1 MLQKSARETLKLAL
15 KGQII
20 IIDEAHNLMDAI
32 SGANSATVSI
42 RQIERSIAGVTS
54 YAQRFKTRL
63 KGKNRAYVAQ
73 LLRLL
78 HSVAKCASDRLHSA
92 PKEEQIV
99 PVSELMS
106 GKGVDQ
112 INPHKLSLY
121 LQESKLALKVEG
133 YAKSRTERGEKSL
146 GGSEGMHQDD
156 LTSSQAFLLSLMNP
170 SAEGVIYLSP
180 TGPDPLLRYSLLDP
194 KNHFRDIVEDA
205 RAVILAGGTMSPM
218 SDYINYLFPYVPSE
232 RVVTHSF
239 GHVIPRENLLALP
252 LSRGSTGV
260 EFDFTFEN
268 RKSTAMV
275 TEIGRT
281 LIDLCKVTPDGIV
294 VFFPSYDYLKFVVD
308 LLKRRAEME
317 SSVYDQLI
325 TIKPVFWEDK
335 NHKETDN
342 VFDSYAKS
350 IDKGKGGLLLSVVGG
365 KLSEGINFSDG
376 LGRVVVVIGLP
387 FPNIRSAEWQA
398 KIKRVE
404 QSQMEQLLAT
414 TTASKSDLEAR
425 AKAAGR
431 DFYENVC
438 MRAVNQCIGRAIRHR
453 DDYASIVL
461 LDRRYRAPRI
471 HDKLPGWIRQ
481 SMTVEQKHWSFA
493 VAVESLKAF
502 FAGK

>member
-1 MLQKSARETLKLAL
+1 MAL

-32 SGANSATVSI
+32 AGANSATVSI
-42 RQIERSIAGVTS
+42 RQIERSISGVTS

-78 HSVAKCASDRLHSA
+78 HSVATCVTNRLQSA

-99 PVSELMS
+99 TVSDLMS

-112 INPHKLSLY
+112 INTHKLSLY

-133 YAKSRTERGEKSL
+133 YARSRTEKEKKSTTETKEL
-146 GGSEGMHQDD
+146 HQDD
-156 LTSSQAFLLSLMNP
+156 LTSSQAFLLALMNP

-180 TGPDPLLRYSLLDP
+180 AEPEALLRYSLLDP

-218 SDYINYLFPYVPSE
+218 SDYISYLFPYVPSE
-232 RVVTHSF
+232 RLVTHSF
-239 GHVIPRENLLALP
+239 GHVIPRGNLLALS
-252 LSRGSTGV
+252 LDRGTTGV
-260 EFDFTFEN
+260 EFDFTFEK
-268 RKSTAMV
+268 RKSVALV
-275 TEIGRT
+275 SEVGRT

-294 VFFPSYDYLKFVVD
+294 VFFPSYDYLRFVVD
-308 LLKRRAEME
+308 SLKRRAETE
-317 SSVYDQLI
+317 SSLYDQLLER
-325 TIKPVFWEDK
+325 KPVFWEDK
-335 NHKETDN
+335 DHKEADN
-342 VFDSYAKS
+342 VFDKYERS
-350 IDKGKGGLLLSVVGG
+350 IHKGEGGLLLSVVGG
-365 KLSEGINFSDG
+365 KLSEGINFSDR
-376 LGRVVVVIGLP
+376 LGRAVVVVGLP

-404 QSQMEQLLAT
+404 QSHMEQFVAK
-414 TTASKSDLEAR
+414 TTASKSTLETQ

-431 DFYENVC
+431 DFYENAC
-438 MRAVNQCIGRAIRHR
+438 MRAVNQCIGRAIRHKN
-453 DDYASIVL
+453 DYASIIL
-461 LDRRYRAPRI
+461 LDRRYRTPRI

-481 SMTVEQKHWSFA
+481 SMTIEQRSWSFA
-493 VAVESLKAF
+493 VAMKSLGAF
-502 FAGK
+502 FEGK